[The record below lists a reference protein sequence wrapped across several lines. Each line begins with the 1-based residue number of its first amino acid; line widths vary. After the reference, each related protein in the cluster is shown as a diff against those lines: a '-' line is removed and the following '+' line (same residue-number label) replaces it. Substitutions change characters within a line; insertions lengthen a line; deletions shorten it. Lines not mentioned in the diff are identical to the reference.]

1 MDMTLEVIPLPVSD
15 IDRARDF
22 YRDKV
27 GFHVDIDQEVMPG
40 MRIVQLTPPGSG
52 CSIALGESIWEMTP
66 GPTPAPGAY
75 QGLQLCVADIEKA
88 HAEFVARGLEI
99 SEPVR
104 YTDSDGAT
112 PIPSKCVKPAYRAT
126 RAVNGRPRVRPGAR
140 PPAHTG
146 PTGARAARTHSM
158 RGTRR

>member
-52 CSIALGESIWEMTP
+52 CSIALGERLWDMTP

-88 HAEFVARGLEI
+88 HAELVARGLDI

-104 YTDSDGAT
+104 YADADGAT
-112 PIPSKCVKPAYRAT
+112 FMHFTDPDGNGWAVQEYRRRRAT
-126 RAVNGRPRVRPGAR
+126 EPLHRFLTEQAERAE
-140 PPAHTG
+140 
-146 PTGARAARTHSM
+146 S
-158 RGTRR
+158 

>member
-52 CSIALGESIWEMTP
+52 CSIALGETLWESTP
-66 GPTPAPGAY
+66 GQTPAPGTY
-75 QGLQLCVADIEKA
+75 QGLQLCVADIRKA
-88 HAEFVARGLEI
+88 HAELVERGLDV
-99 SEPVR
+99 SEPVQ
-104 YTDSDGAT
+104 YAESDGAT
-112 PIPSKCVKPAYRAT
+112 FMYFTDPDGNGWAVQEYRKRAT
-126 RAVNGRPRVRPGAR
+126 EPLHRVLGGQAGA
-140 PPAHTG
+140 
-146 PTGARAARTHSM
+146 
-158 RGTRR
+158 

>member
-1 MDMTLEVIPLPVSD
+1 MDLTLEVIPLPVSD

-52 CSIALGESIWEMTP
+52 CSIALGDSVWELAKGPKPTP
-66 GPTPAPGAY
+66 GSY
-75 QGLQLCVADIEKA
+75 QGLQLCVADIEA
-88 HAEFVARGLEI
+88 ARAELLKRGLEV

-104 YTDSDGAT
+104 YAEDDGAT
-112 PIPSKCVKPAYRAT
+112 FMYFNDPDGNGWSIQEYRRRAT
-126 RAVNGRPRVRPGAR
+126 EPLYRVLAELAR
-140 PPAHTG
+140 KQQQ
-146 PTGARAARTHSM
+146 
-158 RGTRR
+158 

>member
-1 MDMTLEVIPLPVSD
+1 MDFTLEVIPLPVTD

-52 CSIALGESIWEMTP
+52 CSIALGDTIWEMAQVETRP
-66 GPTPAPGAY
+66 GPGSY
-75 QGLQLCVADIEKA
+75 QALQLCVADIGAA
-88 HAEFVARGLEI
+88 HAELTARGLEV

-104 YTDSDGAT
+104 YAPNDGAT
-112 PIPSKCVKPAYRAT
+112 FMYFKDPDGNGWAIQEYR
-126 RAVNGRPRVRPGAR
+126 RRVAEPLHKVLADLKGGA
-140 PPAHTG
+140 
-146 PTGARAARTHSM
+146 
-158 RGTRR
+158 

>member
-52 CSIALGESIWEMTP
+52 CSIALGEALWEYTP
-66 GPTPAPGAY
+66 GKTPAPGAY
-75 QGLQLCVADIEKA
+75 QGLQLCVPDIEAA
-88 HAEFVARGLEI
+88 HAELVGRGLDV

-104 YTDSDGAT
+104 YAESDGAT
-112 PIPSKCVKPAYRAT
+112 FMYFTDPDGNGWAVQEYRK
-126 RAVNGRPRVRPGAR
+126 RAEEPLHKVLGDQAGE
-140 PPAHTG
+140 
-146 PTGARAARTHSM
+146 
-158 RGTRR
+158 

>member
-22 YRDKV
+22 YRDMV

-52 CSIALGESIWEMTP
+52 CSIALGDALWESVP
-66 GPTPAPGAY
+66 GPTPAPGSY
-75 QGLQLCVADIEKA
+75 QGLQLCVADIGA
-88 HAEFVARGLEI
+88 ARAELVERGLLV

-104 YTDSDGAT
+104 YAEADGAT
-112 PIPSKCVKPAYRAT
+112 FMYFADPDGNGWAVQEYRR
-126 RAVNGRPRVRPGAR
+126 RAEEPLHKALTEQAGA
-140 PPAHTG
+140 
-146 PTGARAARTHSM
+146 
-158 RGTRR
+158 

>member
-27 GFHVDIDQEVMPG
+27 GFNVDIDQEVMPG

-52 CSIALGESIWEMTP
+52 CSIALGERLWDMTP

-75 QGLQLCVADIEKA
+75 
-88 HAEFVARGLEI
+88 
-99 SEPVR
+99 
-104 YTDSDGAT
+104 
-112 PIPSKCVKPAYRAT
+112 
-126 RAVNGRPRVRPGAR
+126 
-140 PPAHTG
+140 
-146 PTGARAARTHSM
+146 
-158 RGTRR
+158 

>member
-27 GFHVDIDQEVMPG
+27 GFHVDIDQEVVPG

-52 CSIALGESIWEMTP
+52 CSIALGESIWRMTP
-66 GPTPAPGAY
+66 GPAPAPGSY
-75 QGLQLCVADIEKA
+75 QGLQLCVADIGA
-88 HAEFVARGLEI
+88 ARAELTARGLDV

-104 YTDSDGAT
+104 YADSDGAT
-112 PIPSKCVKPAYRAT
+112 FMHFTDPDGNGWAVQEYRRRAT
-126 RAVNGRPRVRPGAR
+126 EPLHKVLGDRAGG
-140 PPAHTG
+140 
-146 PTGARAARTHSM
+146 
-158 RGTRR
+158 